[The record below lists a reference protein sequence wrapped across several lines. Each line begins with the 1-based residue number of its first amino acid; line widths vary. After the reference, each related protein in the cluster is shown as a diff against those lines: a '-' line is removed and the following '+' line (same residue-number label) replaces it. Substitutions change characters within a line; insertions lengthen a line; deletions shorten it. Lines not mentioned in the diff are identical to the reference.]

1 MSFESFETRNDQLM
15 NSANSK
21 RRSSSRFIK
30 RRKFDDELVESSL
43 NTPGSNIPSRPGRMR
58 THFATNPV
66 IDVSTPSANDPV
78 PTEVFPLAETPVSAT
93 TARNRRY
100 SGKTPSASLTVVTG
114 SSGSGSS
121 RKRKINK
128 QNFSATY
135 KDMGRWKPVDD
146 LLLIQGVLQT
156 CDLRAVYQG
165 VKFSCKF
172 TFNEITQRWY
182 ALVYDRTISR
192 LALSAIRNLQAETIA
207 HVESNCLFSESE
219 EELISTI
226 KSTAEAKLSVFEELL
241 EKNRHIFHRGRTPKS
256 LYVHWCM
263 MKQHNLLS
271 DQIGSEKPISIPTMV
286 ATEERNNALLSTFGT
301 IPDTP
306 LQRSENIP
314 TFAECEE
321 FLNDSELLGE
331 VKDPALDKQLALM
344 DRISKKDIRMLED
357 ELSQIQLAT
366 AAVTG
371 ANAIEFDNET
381 LAVLRGRCVRYL
393 MRSKEIT
400 LGRKTQDNEVD
411 VDLSLEGPAWKI
423 SRRQASIRVKNNGEF
438 FISSE
443 GKRPIYVDGSPVL
456 TGNKRVLNNNSVL
469 EIAGLRFI
477 FLINYEFLNIII
489 RYEAAKMTSH
499 T

>member
-1 MSFESFETRNDQLM
+1 MSFETAVSLNDQL
-15 NSANSK
+15 SSSGNSK

-43 NTPGSNIPSRPGRMR
+43 NTAVSNIPSRPGRVR
-58 THFATNPV
+58 THSATNPIIEMGSV
-66 IDVSTPSANDPV
+66 TPTD
-78 PTEVFPLAETPVSAT
+78 SAT
-93 TARNRRY
+93 LETYSQSESNTIRGRRS
-100 SGKTPSASLTVVTG
+100 SGKSAQLTPANQTG
-114 SSGSGSS
+114 SSNN

-128 QNFSATY
+128 HNLTSTY
-135 KDMGRWKPVDD
+135 KDLGRWKPVDD
-146 LLLIQGVLQT
+146 LLLVQGILQT
-156 CDLRAVYQG
+156 SDLRAVYQG

-172 TFNEITQRWY
+172 TFNEIAHRWY
-182 ALVYDRTISR
+182 ALIYDRNISR

-207 HVESNCLFSESE
+207 HVESKCLYSESE
-219 EELISTI
+219 EELLASI
-226 KSTAEAKLSVFEELL
+226 KSTTEAKLSVFEELL

-271 DQIGSEKPISIPTMV
+271 DQIGNEKPISIPTMV
-286 ATEERNNALLSTFGT
+286 ITEERNNSLLNSFGNVQVD
-301 IPDTP
+301 IPLP
-306 LQRSENIP
+306 KSENIP
-314 TFAECEE
+314 SFAECEE
-321 FLNDSELLGE
+321 FLNDSELLNE

-357 ELSQIQLAT
+357 ELSQIQLAS
-366 AAVTG
+366 ASVPG
-371 ANAIEFDNET
+371 ANSIEFDNKT
-381 LAVLRGRCVRYL
+381 LAVLRGKCVRYL
-393 MRSKEIT
+393 MRSKEIS

-438 FISSE
+438 FIASE
-443 GKRPIYVDGSPVL
+443 GKRPIYVDGNPVL

-489 RYEAAKMTSH
+489 RHDTAKVISH
-499 T
+499 S